1 MSKQFIKTANGKD
14 PVGVPK
20 IRVYP
25 STDDL
30 TADMANIPDGEIV
43 ASQFLDTA
51 GDISADI
58 EALGTRLTNIE
69 VKIPAEA
76 SSSNQLADK
85 AYVDAAITGEAG
97 DISALST
104 RVSTIEG
111 VIPSGAST
119 SDKVALSSTV
129 TGIDTRVTGIE
140 GKIPDAAT
148 SSNKMATASDI
159 SGLDTRVSANELAI
173 SGMLQSVYDAI
184 FPIGAIYQTE
194 SSTFDPNVVFGH
206 TWVQINDRVLVG
218 QGTTYTTAGATGGSS
233 SVTIGTT
240 NLPAHKHSINS
251 QSISIS
257 GSTTEWKGK
266 GRVYA
271 GYTETGSGENLA
283 FGPDTGEAYDGYTN
297 VVTPYARW
305 QPGRGNTGG
314 DPLLTSGDVAA
325 FNIDV
330 THSHTISGTG
340 TLSAGET
347 GDGPGSGAALNVM
360 NPYEVV
366 YIWKRTA

>member
-1 MSKQFIKTANGKD
+1 MKEYVLDNGALS
-14 PVGVPK
+14 PQTQK
-20 IRVYP
+20 IRVFP
-25 STDDL
+25 STDAL
-30 TADMANIPDGEIV
+30 QAAMSSIPDGEIV

-85 AYVDAAITGEAG
+85 AYVDAAISGESG

-140 GKIPDAAT
+140 GKIPDAAST
-148 SSNKMATASDI
+148 SNKMATASDI
-159 SGLDTRVSANELAI
+159 TGLDSRVSANETAI
-173 SGMLQSVYDAI
+173 SGMLQSVFDAI
-184 FPIGAIYQTE
+184 FPVGAIYQTE
-194 SSTFDPNVVFGH
+194 SSTFNPNTVFGH

-218 QGTTYTTAGATGGSS
+218 QGTTYTTAGDTGGSS

-240 NLPAHKHSINS
+240 NLPAHQHSISS
-251 QSISIS
+251 QSVSIS
-257 GSTTEWKGK
+257 GSTDEWKGK

-271 GYTETGSGENLA
+271 GYTETGGGENLG
-283 FGPDTGEAYDGYTN
+283 FGPDTGVAYDGYTN
-297 VVTPYARW
+297 IVVPYARW
-305 QPGRGNTGG
+305 YPGRGNTGG
-314 DPLLTSGDVAA
+314 DPYQTSGDVAA

-330 THSHTISGTG
+330 THSHTFSGTG
-340 TLSAGET
+340 TMTAGNT
-347 GDGPGSGAALNVM
+347 GDGPGTGAALNVM